1 MSRLLAWT
9 MVAAVVCGL
18 CPNLS
23 GVSVAQ
29 SANRKAGEVVVQS
42 VDSGAETSVA
52 QTADQ
57 KMAAFVMQSA
67 NRRDAAVSMVDQSF
81 ASLQDSQGLILRQW
95 KSLAGSTQGD
105 WFAFD
110 YGRTGHTQ
118 ECQEYLKALEQY
130 VTECYQAHDYG
141 LSRNKPTEWHRILL
155 TVLACGGDP
164 LAFGR
169 DASGQPVNLLAEGV
183 YNCRIGTPWKQG
195 VNGAAFALLSL
206 DSRKYTVPAGASYD
220 REDILNYL
228 IGKERPEG
236 GFALGGSA
244 LDVDVTAMALQAMAP
259 YEKTDR
265 RVAQVIARGL
275 DALGAA
281 QQPKGDFRENA
292 SSANS
297 AESTAQVLVAL
308 CALGIDPLQ
317 DSRFISSQ
325 GKTVLDGLERY
336 YLAGGGFCHQLSES
350 TADVLATQ
358 QGIYAL
364 TAYIR
369 FCDGKGSLYDFSD
382 MSTGTETASP
392 EESSVPSPAASDKPT
407 GSKAPAKTPAPKK
420 TKAPRTRKTAGPVS
434 TPASRRMGKSPGQQT
449 TGKGSGK
456 NTGSSK
462 KTGSKGTSGDLILHR
477 HHGYVRAKT
486 LDRVAGSSHR
496 IRICVR
502 HGDIRY
508 SMTFRGKDLVPK
520 SGQAFDIVWNSRY
533 QKQIQQMAS
542 QAEIF
547 EVRGYA
553 GIDSLTAQG
562 MVHMGT
568 GLADGD
574 YLLMEYID
582 GKDPVYCQKITVKD
596 SMTRFLLDHIGTY
609 FIARRIKLAGQ
620 NAQESMTE
628 EAQETTPPGD
638 AVVSEPENSRTAN
651 DSSAWHSVIRYLAVI
666 VVIVLAMGTILM
678 VCARRSRR
686 KADRGGD
693 DS

>member
-1 MSRLLAWT
+1 MRRLRAGRKLSRLLVWIMA
-9 MVAAVVCGL
+9 AAVLCGL
-18 CPNLS
+18 CPHLS
-23 GVSVAQ
+23 GASMAQ
-29 SANRKAGEVVVQS
+29 SV
-42 VDSGAETSVA
+42 T
-52 QTADQ
+52 
-57 KMAAFVMQSA
+57 
-67 NRRDAAVSMVDQSF
+67 RRDTAASMVDESF
-81 ASLQDSQGLILRQW
+81 AAIQDNQGLILRQW
-95 KSLAGSTQGD
+95 KSRAGTTQGD
-105 WFAFD
+105 WFAFG
-110 YGRTGHTQ
+110 YGRSGRTQ
-118 ECQEYLKALEQY
+118 ECQEYLEALEQY
-130 VTECYQAHDYG
+130 VTGCYQAHGYG

-183 YNCRIGTPWKQG
+183 YNCRIGAPWKQG

-281 QQPKGDFRENA
+281 QQPQGDFRENI
-292 SSANS
+292 SSADS
-297 AESTAQVLVAL
+297 AESTAQVLVTL
-308 CALGIDPLQ
+308 CTLGIDPLQ

-336 YLAGGGFCHQLSES
+336 YLTGGGFRHQLSEN

-392 EESSVPSPAASDKPT
+392 EESSLPSPAASDKPT
-407 GSKAPAKTPAPKK
+407 GSETPGQTSAPKK
-420 TKAPRTRKTAGPVS
+420 TKAPRARKTAGAVS
-434 TPASRRMGKSPGQQT
+434 TPAGQK
-449 TGKGSGK
+449 TGKRQGQRTNGRRSGS
-456 NTGSSK
+456 NTRPLG
-462 KTGSKGTSGDLILHR
+462 KTGSNAETSGKTGKKVTSGDLILHR

-508 SMTFRGKDLVPK
+508 SMTFRGGDLVPK
-520 SGQAFDIVWNSRY
+520 SGQAFDIVWNSRHR
-533 QKQIQQMAS
+533 KQIQKMAA

-596 SMTRFLLDHIGTY
+596 SMTRFLLDHTGTY

-620 NAQESMTE
+620 NAQESVA
-628 EAQETTPPGD
+628 EAQETTTPGV
-638 AVVSEPENSRTAN
+638 AAASENKNIRGAN
-651 DSSAWHSVIRYLAVI
+651 GSSAWHSVIRYLAGI
-666 VVIVLAMGTILM
+666 VAAVLAAGTVLMG
-678 VCARRSRR
+678 CAHRSRR
-686 KADRGGD
+686 KADKGGE

>member
-1 MSRLLAWT
+1 MRRLRAGRKLSRLLVWIMA
-9 MVAAVVCGL
+9 AAVLCGL
-18 CPNLS
+18 CPHLS
-23 GVSVAQ
+23 GASMAQ
-29 SANRKAGEVVVQS
+29 SV
-42 VDSGAETSVA
+42 T
-52 QTADQ
+52 
-57 KMAAFVMQSA
+57 
-67 NRRDAAVSMVDQSF
+67 RRDTAASMVDESF
-81 ASLQDSQGLILRQW
+81 AAIQDNQGLILRQW
-95 KSLAGSTQGD
+95 KSRAGTTQGD
-105 WFAFD
+105 WFAFG
-110 YGRTGHTQ
+110 YGRSGRTQ
-118 ECQEYLKALEQY
+118 ECQEYLEALEQY
-130 VTECYQAHDYG
+130 VTGCYQAHDYG

-236 GFALGGSA
+236 GFALGGTA
-244 LDVDVTAMALQAMAP
+244 LDVDVTAMALQALAP

-281 QQPKGDFRENA
+281 QQPQGDFRENI
-292 SSANS
+292 SSADS
-297 AESTAQVLVAL
+297 AESTAQVLVTL
-308 CALGIDPLQ
+308 CTLGIDPLQ

-336 YLAGGGFCHQLSES
+336 YLTGGGFRHQLSEN

-392 EESSVPSPAASDKPT
+392 EESSLPSPAASDKPT
-407 GSKAPAKTPAPKK
+407 RSETPAQTSAPKK
-420 TKAPRTRKTAGPVS
+420 TKAPRVRKTAGAVS
-434 TPASRRMGKSPGQQT
+434 TPAGQK
-449 TGKGSGK
+449 TGKRQGQRTNGRRSGS
-456 NTGSSK
+456 NTRPLG
-462 KTGSKGTSGDLILHR
+462 KTGSNAETSGKTGKKVTSGDLILHR

-486 LDRVAGSSHR
+486 LDRVAGSSRR
-496 IRICVR
+496 IRIYVR
-502 HGDIRY
+502 RGDTGY
-508 SMTFRGKDLVPK
+508 SMTFRGRDLVPK

-533 QKQIQQMAS
+533 QKQIQQMAA

-596 SMTRFLLDHIGTY
+596 SMTRFLLDHTGTY

-620 NAQESMTE
+620 NAQESVA
-628 EAQETTPPGD
+628 EAQETTTPGV
-638 AVVSEPENSRTAN
+638 AAASENKNIRGAN
-651 DSSAWHSVIRYLAVI
+651 GSSAWHSVIRYLAGIVAAVI
-666 VVIVLAMGTILM
+666 AAGTVLM

-686 KADRGGD
+686 KADKGGE